1 MSATSIDIE
10 AHIFRSPDFESIVEQ
25 ATDFLTR
32 TPEHPLP
39 PSGNFVGVG
48 VYAVYYSGNFK
59 HYKKISEL
67 NRAQC
72 NQPIYIGKAVPA
84 GWRTAR
90 ALIDKNSNALYA
102 RLREHG
108 RSIEQGKGI
117 RLVDFKCRFVILL
130 GVEAELI
137 SAVEAKL
144 IRNYKPLWNTVIDG
158 FGNHDPGKGRYR
170 QAPSEWDVLHSGR
183 PWAQRLTGQSLS
195 YEEVVKKIV
204 HLQPIIVSGVLQ

>member
-1 MSATSIDIE
+1 MSATYIDIE
-10 AHIFRSPDFESIVEQ
+10 AHTFRSPNFKSVVEK
-25 ATDFLTR
+25 AADFLPQ

-39 PSGNFVGVG
+39 PSGNFVGIG
-48 VYAVYYSGNFK
+48 VYAVYYSGNFT
-59 HYKKISEL
+59 HYTKISEL

-90 ALIDKNSNALYA
+90 ASIDNNSNTLYA
-102 RLREHG
+102 RLRGHG
-108 RSIEQGKGI
+108 RSIGQGKGI

-137 SAVEAKL
+137 SAVEAQL
-144 IRNYKPLWNTVIDG
+144 IRDYKPLWNTLIDG
-158 FGNHDPGKGRYR
+158 FGNHDPGKGRYN

-183 PWAQRLTGQSLS
+183 PWANRLTGKSIPRT
-195 YEEVVKKIV
+195 EIIKKIR
-204 HLQPIIVSGVLQ
+204 HL